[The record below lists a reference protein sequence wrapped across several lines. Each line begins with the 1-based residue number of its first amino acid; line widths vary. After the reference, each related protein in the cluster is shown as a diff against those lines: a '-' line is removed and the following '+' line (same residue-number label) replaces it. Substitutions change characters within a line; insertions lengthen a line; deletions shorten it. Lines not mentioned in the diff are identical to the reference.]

1 MKISLHAK
9 TNLARDVVPDVN
21 LLVVEKHAVDSLDSR
36 LGGLSSLIV
45 DITVT
50 ARATLLIGGDFARQ
64 NVAESGEGVVKGLQS
79 VQQTWGRYF

>member
-1 MKISLHAK
+1 MKISLCAK

-21 LLVVEKHAVDSLDSR
+21 LLIVEKHAVDSLDSR

-64 NVAESGEGVVKGLQS
+64 NVAESGEGVVESLQS
-79 VQQTWGRYF
+79 V

>member
-79 VQQTWGRYF
+79 VQQTWGR